1 MKVRSKILLVVTVV
15 SSLTMVVGSSTPV
28 SGKSASASTNAS
40 VKFWTNARV
49 RKAVSRDFEFNIQTH
64 QFDLRG
70 KPVFPGTSTGSS
82 WTSGGRVLKTTGKV
96 LFSMGLTYY
105 VCSAGVVNDAIT
117 NRSIVLTAGHCLYD
131 ETNNQFAENWIFI
144 PSWDTKPVAMDSQG
158 MFCDSTQY
166 GCWAAE
172 SLVAS
177 DTYAKEPGFTV
188 TATQHD
194 YGFAVMG
201 SGGFSGLQLDAVTG
215 SQAMYTDYADTDTE
229 TWAFGYP
236 AQGKYKGNDLIY
248 CRGLLSLD
256 SRVGVDWSTYKLACA
271 MTGGSSGGPW
281 MRDVMETG
289 SNAGTGTVFSV
300 TSYGYG
306 SSKNLYGP
314 ILNTETAAMFSAAE
328 TTSGNLLYT
337 S

>member
-1 MKVRSKILLVVTVV
+1 MISVVPTTHAHRFSKT
-15 SSLTMVVGSSTPV
+15 S
-28 SGKSASASTNAS
+28 NAS
-40 VKFWTNARV
+40 VQFWTNARV
-49 RKAVSRDFEFNIQTH
+49 RQAVSRDFAFNAQMRR
-64 QFDLRG
+64 FDLRG
-70 KPVFPGTSTGSS
+70 KPVFPGTTTGAS
-82 WTSGGRVLKTTGKV
+82 WTSGGRVVKTTGKV
-96 LFSMGLTYY
+96 LFSMGATYY
-105 VCSAGVVNDAIT
+105 VCSAGVVNDAMT
-117 NRSIVLTAGHCLYD
+117 NRSIVLTAGHCVYD
-131 ETNNQFAENWIFI
+131 ETNNQFAEHWIFI
-144 PSWDTKPVAMDSQG
+144 PSWDTKSVPMDSEG
-158 MFCDSTQY
+158 LFCDSTQY

-177 DTYAKEPGFTV
+177 NAFADEPGFTV

-194 YGFAVMG
+194 YGFAVTG

-215 SQAMYTDYADTDTE
+215 GQAMHTDSVDVDTE

-248 CRGLLSLD
+248 CRGLLSFD
-256 SRVGVDWSTYKLACA
+256 SRMGVDWSIYKLACG

-281 MRDVMETG
+281 MRDVIETG

-306 SSKNLYGP
+306 SSKSLYGP

-337 S
+337 P